1 MINRLTEKMGG
12 QDFGSTMEGA
22 KESAL
27 DMAASAR
34 ERLSQGQAFVREFTL
49 REPAKALGIAAGIGV
64 LLGWLIKRRR

>member
-1 MINRLTEKMGG
+1 MINRLKEMGG
-12 QDFGSTMEGA
+12 EDFGSTMEDA
-22 KESAL
+22 RESAL

-34 ERLSQGQAFVREFTL
+34 EKLSWGRSFVRDYTL